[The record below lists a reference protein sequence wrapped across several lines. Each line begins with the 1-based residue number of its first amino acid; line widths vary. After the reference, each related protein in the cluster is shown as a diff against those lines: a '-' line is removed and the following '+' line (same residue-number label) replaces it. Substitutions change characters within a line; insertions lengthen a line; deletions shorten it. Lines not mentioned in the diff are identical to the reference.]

1 MTRHTIGAALVVLAL
16 GAGAIGA
23 AAALGGGD
31 DDAGEPVTGP
41 AADRAERAALA
52 RFPGARV
59 TAVER
64 DGDGAARWEAE
75 VTRADGSTVDVE
87 LDRDYRIVAIDDES
101 DRADDETDDDGG
113 DELDDDA
120 GERDDGDAPATGPD
134 AERAGAAALAR
145 VPGGRVTSIERDA
158 DGGAVWEV
166 EVTRSDGS
174 TVEVD
179 VDAGLRIV
187 AVDDE

>member
-1 MTRHTIGAALVVLAL
+1 MTRHKIGAAVVVLAL
-16 GAGAIGA
+16 GAGAVGA

-31 DDAGEPVTGP
+31 DDADEQVTGP

-59 TAVER
+59 TSVER
-64 DGDGAARWEAE
+64 DGDGAALWEAE
-75 VTRADGSTVDVE
+75 VTRADGSAVDVA

-101 DRADDETDDDGG
+101 GRADDESDDERDDDEQG
-113 DELDDDA
+113 
-120 GERDDGDAPATGPD
+120 DDGDARATDPA

-145 VPGGRVTSIERDA
+145 FPGGRVTSIERDA
-158 DGGAVWEV
+158 DGDAVWEV

-174 TVEVD
+174 TVDVD

-187 AVDDE
+187 AIDDPE